1 MRELPSR
8 GRCHAAFLLAY
19 TIRLKPAATL
29 EAWIAAALD
38 RATIMAAATDI
49 PGTARI
55 LLAAELARVDASV
68 VLDER
73 LLRVSTRADRR
84 SFVTIA
90 RLLLSRYPPGWV
102 VSAVVD
108 GEFRPEYVPDADL
121 QRLAWLGPDLAP
133 IVLSVHRAITSAS
146 DAKVRKQIGDAGELA
161 VVSALERIG
170 ITPNHVSLVSDA
182 YGYDIEYQSG
192 QNLHRLEVKACVQ
205 STAER
210 VIVSR
215 NEYEKAAAF
224 GSSWRLIQVLLRF
237 RDCGA
242 QTRYLRRRTLH
253 SRGARQLA
261 YLACSSF
268 DGRLPLAGVRR
279 IPSAARLLERKRPS
293 RRRRLSRGLRR
304 ITSEPS
310 VVDIARGRWTDSPPG
325 DNRSRLPGGGLPS
338 QRP

>member
-19 TIRLKPAATL
+19 SIRLKPAATL
-29 EAWIAAALD
+29 EAWIAATVD

-49 PGTARI
+49 TGTARI

-73 LLRVSTRADRR
+73 LLRVSAQADRR
-84 SFVTIA
+84 SFVAIA
-90 RLLLSRYPPGWV
+90 HLLLSRFPPGWV
-102 VSAVVD
+102 VSAVVR

-161 VVSALERIG
+161 VVSSLERIG
-170 ITPNHVSLVSDA
+170 MAPNHVSLVSDA
-182 YGYDIEYQSG
+182 YGYDIEYRSG
-192 QNLHRLEVKACVQ
+192 PHLHRLEVKACVQ
-205 STAER
+205 TTADR

-224 GSSWRLIQVLLRF
+224 GSSWRLIQVCF
-237 RDCGA
+237 ASGI
-242 QTRYLRRRTLH
+242 
-253 SRGARQLA
+253 
-261 YLACSSF
+261 
-268 DGRLPLAGVRR
+268 VV
-279 IPSAARLLERKRPS
+279 RKRATSADVLFIRELPASTLFSLAPPS
-293 RRRRLSRGLRR
+293 TDGFRWLESAEFRPPHDSWSESGLR
-304 ITSEPS
+304 
-310 VVDIARGRWTDSPPG
+310 VAADFHVDFPA
-325 DNRSRLPGGGLPS
+325 
-338 QRP
+338 